1 MSLNLGEKRLLK
13 DVIDINKTPLHDH
26 GIYYIHDDEDIKKGY
41 AMIFGPPDTIYSYGI
56 YFFKFKFPNDYPYS
70 PPRVEYL
77 TNGDNV
83 RFNPNLYR
91 NGKVCI
97 SILNTWNGPQWS
109 SCQTISSVL
118 LTLVTL
124 FHNKP
129 LLNEPGINETYPSFK
144 LYNKIIKYSSI
155 KIALL
160 DVLSGKICKDMY
172 TKFKTIIDNY
182 VVKNNDSIIEKIKD
196 IDPPNKKDINTAQ
209 NSKTKTNTE
218 DSHYKIFKVNI
229 YNMHIKCYFD
239 GYLLS
244 RFINLSK
251 LN

>member
-41 AMIFGPPDTIYSYGI
+41 ALIFGPSDTIYSYGI

-70 PPRVEYL
+70 PPHVEYL
-77 TNGDNV
+77 TNRDNV

-129 LLNEPGINETYPSFK
+129 LLNEPGISESYPSFK
-144 LYNKIIKYSSI
+144 IYNKIIEYSSI

-172 TKFKTIIDNY
+172 SKFKTVIDEH
-182 VVKNNDSIIEKIKD
+182 VVKNHESIIEKIKD
-196 IDPPNKKDINTAQ
+196 IDPPGKKTINTVQ
-209 NSKTKTNTE
+209 TTETISNEYQSKT
-218 DSHYKIFKVNI
+218 FKVNI
-229 YNMHIKCYFD
+229 YNMDIKCSFN

-244 RFINLSK
+244 RFINLSQS
-251 LN
+251 N

>member
-70 PPRVEYL
+70 PPYVDYL

-109 SCQTISSVL
+109 SCQTISSIL

-129 LLNEPGINETYPSFK
+129 LLNEPGINESYPSFK

-172 TKFKTIIDNY
+172 SKFKKVIDKY
-182 VVKNNDSIIEKIKD
+182 VVKNHERIIEKIKD
-196 IDPPNKKDINTAQ
+196 IDPPKKTINTVQ
-209 NSKTKTNTE
+209 NTETVSE
-218 DSHYKIFKVNI
+218 DSHYKTFKVNI
-229 YNMHIKCYFD
+229 YNMAIKCYFD

>member
-41 AMIFGPPDTIYSYGI
+41 ALIFGPPDTIYSYGI

-109 SCQTISSVL
+109 SCQTISSIL

-129 LLNEPGINETYPSFK
+129 LLNEPGINESYPSFK

-172 TKFKTIIDNY
+172 SKFKTVIDKY
-182 VVKNNDSIIEKIKD
+182 VVKNHESIIEKIKD
-196 IDPPNKKDINTAQ
+196 VDPPNKKNINTAQ
-209 NSKTKTNTE
+209 NSKTNTE